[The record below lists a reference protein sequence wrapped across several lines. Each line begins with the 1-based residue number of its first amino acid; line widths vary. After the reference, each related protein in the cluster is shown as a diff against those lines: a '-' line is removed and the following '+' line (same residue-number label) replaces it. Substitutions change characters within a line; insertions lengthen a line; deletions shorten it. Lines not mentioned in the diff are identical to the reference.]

1 MLTARVVELEPY
13 ADEVRVTTETTS
25 GETVTAAVTA
35 AAVGELDL
43 YPGRAVHLAVKAT
56 AVTVYPV

>member
-1 MLTARVVELEPY
+1 MGELEPY
-13 ADEVRVTTETTS
+13 ADEVRVTATTTG
-25 GETVTAAVTA
+25 GEVLTAAVTA

-43 YPGRAVHLAVKAT
+43 YPGRDVFLAVKAT